1 MAEDVKKIN
10 GCCEGMPFTELMRKM
25 KGGQGLGS
33 PCAEMMKKIMS
44 SQKEGYRIF
53 CAEMMQ
59 KIMKEGSK
67 VQNKAEEA
75 KEEESHVKGKH

>member
-1 MAEDVKKIN
+1 MAEDVKKIK
-10 GCCEGMPFTELMRKM
+10 GCCEGMPF
-25 KGGQGLGS
+25 
-33 PCAEMMKKIMS
+33 AEMMRKIMG
-44 SQKEGYRIF
+44 SQKEGCRIF

-75 KEEESHVKGKH
+75 KEEESHVKGNR